1 MQLPIFADVILQ
13 KYIFFLVLQL
23 RKRVAEP
30 HPCLQAVIIKKKNI
44 FIISGICLC
53 SLFAYIKGIF

>member
-30 HPCLQAVIIKKKNI
+30 HPCLQAVIIKKK
-44 FIISGICLC
+44 IS
-53 SLFAYIKGIF
+53 SLYLVSVYVAFLPT